1 MNCIDD
7 INHILDSL
15 ERTKSESLMESADY
29 IQISKHGFIFVRLDN
44 SQVKSGRSIVVEFDN
59 YKKGFEPLQIA
70 PINSSVFK
78 DIERFCFQ
86 FQAFFFSFNNVYGYK
101 INSLKL
107 NQKKIIFEFCE
118 FLDKWL
124 VHL

>member
-15 ERTKSESLMESADY
+15 ERTKSESLMESVDY

-59 YKKGFEPLQIA
+59 YKKGFETLQIT
-70 PINSSVFK
+70 PINPSVFK

-86 FQAFFFSFNNVYGYK
+86 FQALFFSFNNVYGYK